1 MPLVSLVI
9 PARDEEETIG
19 ECIRQSMKV
28 FDEMGIEGEVIVAD
42 SSEDSTPEIALS
54 LGARVIRP
62 EKLGYGNAYLSG
74 FKEARGR
81 YIVIMDG
88 DLTYDPLEMPEF
100 IRLLKSG
107 GADFVIGTRLKGQ
120 IEEGAMPALHR

>member
-54 LGARVIRP
+54 LGAKVIRP
-62 EKLGYGNAYLSG
+62 EKLGDGNAYLSG
-74 FKEARGR
+74 FKS
-81 YIVIMDG
+81 INLPCQD
-88 DLTYDPLEMPEF
+88 
-100 IRLLKSG
+100 
-107 GADFVIGTRLKGQ
+107 
-120 IEEGAMPALHR
+120 HRNGYGSATGISAS